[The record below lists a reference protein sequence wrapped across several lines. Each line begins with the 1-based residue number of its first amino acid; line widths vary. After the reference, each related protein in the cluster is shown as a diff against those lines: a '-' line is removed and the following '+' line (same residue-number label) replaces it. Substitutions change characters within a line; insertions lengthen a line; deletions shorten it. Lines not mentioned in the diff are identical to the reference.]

1 MFYSK
6 GYSLERMSEFLTTT
20 SQGVYG
26 IPLGVSASYIILFS
40 IYGIATKI
48 APIALALIMFGLGLG
63 LTVNDFLRVVK
74 IPRDFLVGF
83 LCQVI
88 LLPIIAF
95 ILIKIIPMPLEIA
108 LGVMVIAAAPGGVTS
123 NVLTKFANGD
133 VALSVSLTAIV
144 SILSILT
151 VPFIIFTSADLLG
164 VSEINREISM
174 TSMSLKMFFVVTVPV
189 IFGMVVRSLM
199 TDFIT
204 RKTLIVQRISVIL
217 FMIVFISIWVE
228 EWDRIISFITRA
240 GLVAFILNIVMIFTG
255 YYVAKYFTS
264 GVAQRKCISLECGLQ
279 NGTLAVF
286 VATQLFD
293 NIVFM
298 VPTAAYALI
307 MFVTSIFF
315 VLIVRKIN

>member
-1 MFYSK
+1 M
-6 GYSLERMSEFLTTT
+6 E
-20 SQGVYG
+20 
-26 IPLGVSASYIILFS
+26 
-40 IYGIATKI
+40 IATKI
-48 APIALALIMFGLGLG
+48 APLALAIIMFGLGLG
-63 LTVNDFLRVVK
+63 LTLNDFLRVIK
-74 IPRDFLVGF
+74 IPRDFIVGF
-83 LCQVI
+83 ICQVI

-108 LGVMVIAAAPGGVTS
+108 LGVMIIAAAPGGVTS

-151 VPFIIFTSADLLG
+151 VPLIIFTSADLLG
-164 VSEINREISM
+164 VSEIKREISM
-174 TSMSLKMFFVVTVPV
+174 TSISLKMFFVVTVPV
-189 IFGMVVRSLM
+189 IFGMIVRSLM
-199 TDFIT
+199 TDFIVS
-204 RKTLIVQRISVIL
+204 KTLITQRISVIL

-228 EWDRIISFITRA
+228 EWDKIISFITRA
-240 GLVAFILNIVMIFTG
+240 GLVALILNIVMIFIG
-255 YYVAKYFTS
+255 YYTAKYFTS
-264 GVAQRKCISLECGLQ
+264 GVEQRKCISLECGLQ

-293 NIVFM
+293 DIIFM

-307 MFVTSIFF
+307 MFVTSIIF

>member
-1 MFYSK
+1 M
-6 GYSLERMSEFLTTT
+6 E
-20 SQGVYG
+20 
-26 IPLGVSASYIILFS
+26 
-40 IYGIATKI
+40 IATKI
-48 APIALALIMFGLGLG
+48 APIALAIIMLGLGLG
-63 LTVNDFLRVVK
+63 LTVDDFLRVVK

-108 LGVMVIAAAPGGVTS
+108 LGVMIVAAAPGGVTS
-123 NVLTKFANGD
+123 NILTKFANGD

-151 VPFIIFTSADLLG
+151 VPLIIFTSADLLG

-174 TSMSLKMFFVVTVPV
+174 TSISMKMFFVVTVPV
-189 IFGMVVRSLM
+189 IFGMIIRSFM
-199 TDFIT
+199 TDFIAN
-204 RKTLIVQRISVIL
+204 KTLFIQRISVIL
-217 FMIVFISIWVE
+217 FVIVFISIWIE
-228 EWDRIISFITRA
+228 EWDKIINFITRA

-293 NIVFM
+293 EVVFM
-298 VPTAAYALI
+298 IPTAAYALI